1 MRHVRRHAPLPP
13 RFPLRVILSLAVVV
27 PAPWSS
33 AAAAEKR
40 EQEQKKPTPQPSSS
54 PAPSYTD
61 EDLKAARRTGKGSFS
76 RLEGQPGA
84 SASPSPEASPS
95 AEPDRA
101 LAEKRW
107 RARFAEARA
116 RIAEAEARSYEERI
130 EVVFVAGIPVQ
141 QKVRVKV
148 ETEELRQ
155 ARKALDDLEE
165 ELRRSGG
172 LPGWAR

>member
-1 MRHVRRHAPLPP
+1 MPP
-13 RFPLRVILSLAVVV
+13 RFPLGVILGLAVVV
-27 PAPWSS
+27 PAPWSNP
-33 AAAAEKR
+33 AAAKR
-40 EQEQKKPTPQPSSS
+40 KQEQEKPTPKPVST

-61 EDLKAARRTGKGSFS
+61 DDLKAARRTGKGSFS
-76 RLEGQPGA
+76 RLEGQTSA
-84 SASPSPEASPS
+84 SPSPSPEASPS

-101 LAEKRW
+101 LQEKRW
-107 RARFAEARA
+107 RARFAETRA

-141 QKVRVKV
+141 QKTRVKV

>member
-1 MRHVRRHAPLPP
+1 MVPMPP
-13 RFPLRVILSLAVVV
+13 RFPLGVILSLAVVV
-27 PAPWSS
+27 PAPWSN

-40 EQEQKKPTPQPSSS
+40 KQEQKKPTPKPS
-54 PAPSYTD
+54 SYTD

-76 RLEGQPGA
+76 RLEGQPSA
-84 SASPSPEASPS
+84 SPSPSPEASPS

-101 LAEKRW
+101 LQEKRW

-141 QKVRVKV
+141 QKTRVKV